1 MDSGSA
7 AHPSA
12 TDVVIS
18 STDAATTTTAV
29 STRGVDPSI
38 LSNAAATLN
47 LGLGTSDK
55 KQSST
60 NRLSGANKI
69 EGVHGSLDD
78 AQCGVDIL
86 VSVLGFLKVTTTE
99 ENKSTKKLISEA
111 A

>member
-18 STDAATTTTAV
+18 STDAATTTITTTM

-38 LSNAAATLN
+38 ISNAAATLN

-55 KQSST
+55 KKSST
-60 NRLSGANKI
+60 NRLSGATKT
-69 EGVHGSLDD
+69 ECVHGSLDD
-78 AQCGVDIL
+78 VQCGVDIY
-86 VSVLGFLKVTTTE
+86 S
-99 ENKSTKKLISEA
+99 
-111 A
+111 